1 MDLTIK
7 TVKDLK
13 NALQNLPDDAP
24 LDIEFS
30 FINFGYDET
39 FFPDVIF
46 LEDDGDRFVFGNWI
60 TKPEE
65 IDRIKKFLE
74 YVESE
79 TKEKRDKND

>member
-1 MDLTIK
+1 MDLNIK

-13 NALQNLPDDAP
+13 DALQNLPDEAP

-39 FFPDVIF
+39 FFPDVVF

-60 TKPEE
+60 TELEE
-65 IDRIKKFLE
+65 INRIKEFLE
-74 YVESE
+74 RIKNEI
-79 TKEKRDKND
+79 KEKRD